1 MKDSKGNECIAN
13 MSTKLD
19 LEPICVNVVDLKTG
33 YARCLCCLT
42 FAEGGRADHVA
53 VYGDVTS
60 GHFYV
65 FAAIKGTNKI
75 VRWNI
80 TDDVYTTEM
89 CLLKSFYPTNVTAL
103 GTAPIVIPITEND
116 LSSILPKDVDAF
128 IINPLNVYDFPK
140 EVIDYLKSFD
150 VPVFMSLQGFLRYPF
165 EKIDDDNYSLSLR
178 LTPEVTDLICDI
190 EGLFL
195 DESEAEILFE
205 NFDFKDIN
213 INEIIVTNGSKG
225 SRVLAD
231 KEYKIPAVECDN
243 IVDST
248 GCGDTY
254 AAAYIS
260 KKLITNSILKSANF
274 ASKIASDK
282 LRFFGPFKGY
292 NENTGRV
299 KLYL

>member
-1 MKDSKGNECIAN
+1 MTLVVIGPVTQDLIITKDNKQS
-13 MSTKLD
+13 
-19 LEPICVNVVDLKTG
+19 KTG
-33 YARCLCCLT
+33 
-42 FAEGGRADHVA
+42 GA
-53 VYGDVTS
+53 VYFQSFVFEEFFKDYLIITNCSDASLINDFPNPDKVKLIKKDCTHYFINEYPNGDDFRLQYS
-60 GHFYV
+60 N
-65 FAAIKGTNKI
+65 FAN
-75 VRWNI
+75 
-80 TDDVYTTEM
+80 
-89 CLLKSFYPTNVTAL
+89 
-103 GTAPIVIPITEND
+103 IPITEND

-282 LRFFGPFKGY
+282 LRFFGPFKSD
-292 NENTGRV
+292 
-299 KLYL
+299 K